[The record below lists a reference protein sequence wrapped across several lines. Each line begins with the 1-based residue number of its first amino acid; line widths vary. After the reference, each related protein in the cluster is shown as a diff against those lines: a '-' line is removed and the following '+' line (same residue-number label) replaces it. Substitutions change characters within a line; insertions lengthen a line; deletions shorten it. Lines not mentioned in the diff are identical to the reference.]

1 MKKNKLVSL
10 LTRWEVFLLVL
21 LALMCLVFNLQD
33 AARVASSEARRDVFN
48 VANVVRSMRPY
59 MLYSFMTLGVMLILA
74 MGDMDISV
82 GAAATFS
89 VVVLGVTYNALTTA
103 GLLGLPALILS
114 LAACLLVGSLCGALN
129 GFLVTRFK
137 ELFPMIITLATQL
150 FFRGFSYL
158 LIGGQTL
165 TFDDETFD
173 LLKELNSLV
182 DMFGI
187 KVPVMLPIFLAVAL
201 VFYFW
206 LHLTGNG
213 RKIFAIGTNAIAT
226 QYSGV
231 RVDLIKFWCFVIA
244 GLMSAVTGVFFV
256 GATSSSIKADIMDGY
271 HMYAIAAA
279 ILGGFS
285 TDGGKGSV
293 IGVILSLIIFAVMK
307 IGLGTLFGFADSAV
321 NLSVGII
328 LILSVLLPNMVNKLR
343 DDLRVR
349 KRRAEVSKAA

>member
-10 LTRWEVFLLVL
+10 LTRWEVFLLAL

-33 AARVASSEARRDVFN
+33 AARVASGEARRDVFN

-59 MLYSFMTLGVMLILA
+59 MLYSFMTLGMMLILA

-173 LLKELNSLV
+173 LLKELNSLI

-187 KVPVMLPIFLAVAL
+187 KVPVMLPIFLVVAA

-226 QYSGV
+226 Q
-231 RVDLIKFWCFVIA
+231 
-244 GLMSAVTGVFFV
+244 
-256 GATSSSIKADIMDGY
+256 
-271 HMYAIAAA
+271 
-279 ILGGFS
+279 
-285 TDGGKGSV
+285 
-293 IGVILSLIIFAVMK
+293 
-307 IGLGTLFGFADSAV
+307 
-321 NLSVGII
+321 
-328 LILSVLLPNMVNKLR
+328 
-343 DDLRVR
+343 
-349 KRRAEVSKAA
+349 

>member
-1 MKKNKLVSL
+1 MKKNKLVAL

-33 AARVASSEARRDVFN
+33 AARVASGAARRDVFN

-59 MLYSFMTLGVMLILA
+59 MLYSFMTLGMMLILA

-103 GLLGLPALILS
+103 GLVGLPALILS

-173 LLKELNSLV
+173 LLKELNSLI

-213 RKIFAIGTNAIAT
+213 RKIFAIGTNAVAT

-231 RVDLIKFWCFVIA
+231 RVDFIKFWCFVVA

-293 IGVILSLIIFAVMK
+293 IGAILSLIIFAVMK

-328 LILSVLLPNMVNKLR
+328 LILSVLLPNMVNKLQ
-343 DDLRVR
+343 DNLRVK